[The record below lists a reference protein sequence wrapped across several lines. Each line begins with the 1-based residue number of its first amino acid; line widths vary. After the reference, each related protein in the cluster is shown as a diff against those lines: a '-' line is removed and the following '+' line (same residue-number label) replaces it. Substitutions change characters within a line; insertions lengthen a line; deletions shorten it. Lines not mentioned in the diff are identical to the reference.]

1 MTFFGPLEVSSSLAD
16 TALRRRRKVALS
28 LINRFAEVFDEVEY
42 ELLWNVPLINAQ
54 AWCLRGRRRVTVYGG
69 LARYPSITA
78 SGFALMLA
86 HETGHHLGGRPLD
99 PDLRWPTW
107 QGQADF
113 WAAAEGMPK
122 VFGSKACKMTLRGAK
137 QIAALHAEFCAE
149 GDEPDI
155 SAVERTAIFRAG
167 ALGEAAPAVLQA
179 AFHRVL
185 DARKE
190 TN

>member
-1 MTFFGPLEVSSSLAD
+1 MTFFGPLEVSSSFAD
-16 TALRRRRKVALS
+16 IVLHCRKMAALS

-42 ELLWNVPLINAQ
+42 ELLWDVPIINAQ
-54 AWCLRGRRRVTVYGG
+54 AWYLRERRRVTVYGG
-69 LARYPSITA
+69 LARHPRITA
-78 SGFALMLA
+78 SGFALILA
-86 HETGHHLGGRPLD
+86 HETGHHLGGKPLD

-113 WAAAEGMPK
+113 WAAVEGMPR
-122 VFGSKACKMTLRGAK
+122 VFGSKARQMTLRGAK

-167 ALGEAAPAVLQA
+167 ARGEAAPAVLQA
-179 AFHRVL
+179 AFQRML
-185 DARKE
+185 DARRD